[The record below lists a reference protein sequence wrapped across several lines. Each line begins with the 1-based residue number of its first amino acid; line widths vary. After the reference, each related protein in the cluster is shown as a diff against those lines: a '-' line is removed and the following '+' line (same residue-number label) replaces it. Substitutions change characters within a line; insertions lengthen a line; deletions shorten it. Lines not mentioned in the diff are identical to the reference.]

1 MQIKK
6 IYEEYKYQ
14 SEYVISLN
22 VTKEENVKA
31 LGLGYVFALL
41 IVLIPVIITAQ
52 FFTYSEYY
60 YLVLAILL
68 VFATIFLSLGEIIH
82 HNLLKKYSNDKRNSS
97 LILKH
102 AIDTFVY
109 LLMFTCSY
117 VFVILIF

>member
-60 YLVLAILL
+60 NLVLAILL

-82 HNLLKKYSNDKRNSS
+82 HKLLKKYSNDKRNTS

-102 AIDTFVY
+102 VIDTLVY
-109 LLMFTCSY
+109 LLMFAFSY
-117 VFVILIF
+117 IFVILIF

>member
-14 SEYVISLN
+14 SEYVMSLN

-31 LGLGYVFALL
+31 LALGYVFALL

-82 HNLLKKYSNDKRNSS
+82 HKLLKKYSNDKRNSS

>member
-1 MQIKK
+1 MQIKQ
-6 IYEEYKYQ
+6 IIEEYKYQ
-14 SEYVISLN
+14 SEYVMSLN

-41 IVLIPVIITAQ
+41 IVLIPVIIIAQ
-52 FFTYSEYY
+52 FFAYPEYFN
-60 YLVLAILL
+60 LVLAVLL

-82 HNLLKKYSNDKRNSS
+82 HKLLKKYSNDKRKTS
-97 LILKH
+97 LFLKH
-102 AIDTFVY
+102 IIDSLVY